1 MNDKQIANKV
11 RSRILQEVILT
22 DLCYGSSPVL
32 LAENVSYRVTEGDI
46 NGNVLAS
53 GSDACIRDGKLTIP
67 RPDFV
72 TDGPV
77 YVTVHWE
84 TDDGR
89 DFSLVAPGA
98 KI

>member
-11 RSRILQEVILT
+11 RNRLLQRVVLENV
-22 DLCYGSSPVL
+22 CYGDSPVAH
-32 LAENVSYRVTEGDI
+32 AENVSYRITEGGI
-46 NGNVLAS
+46 NGNILAS
-53 GSDACIRDGKLTIP
+53 GDDACVLDGKLTIP

-77 YVTVHWE
+77 YVTVYWE
-84 TDDGR
+84 LDDGR
-89 DFSLVAPGA
+89 DFSIVAPGV